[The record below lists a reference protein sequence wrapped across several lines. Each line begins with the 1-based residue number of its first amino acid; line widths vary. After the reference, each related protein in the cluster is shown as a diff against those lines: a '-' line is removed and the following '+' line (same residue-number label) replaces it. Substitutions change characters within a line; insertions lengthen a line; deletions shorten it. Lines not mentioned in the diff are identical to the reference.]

1 MESHEEIK
9 EEIIVEEDEDEAEV
23 VEIGRSVNSIEQ
35 LVAEGI
41 ERQLQEHSLAA
52 GQSVNL
58 QNYPNV
64 DFYYKLVAKVD
75 NRYYSIYDGDTEYKM
90 GEVLSQTARPGHGGG
105 YYVYAST
112 REAVFAD
119 VPYKRGGH
127 YIAPRTVVKCIC
139 WGDFVVYSNGK
150 MSFSNIMAVGDL
162 GLPQGY
168 KANKAAIR
176 RALEDQDVMRN
187 QRMEQQF
194 ELNMVRRNRNQAT
207 SYLYEDNR
215 FEANF
220 GAAAVRE
227 VENLIRGVSSEPQ

>member
-9 EEIIVEEDEDEAEV
+9 EEIIIEEDEDEPEV

-90 GEVLSQTARPGHGGG
+90 GEVLSQAARSGHKGG

-139 WGDFVVYSNGK
+139 WGDFVIYSNGK

-187 QRMEQQF
+187 QRMEQ
-194 ELNMVRRNRNQAT
+194 
-207 SYLYEDNR
+207 
-215 FEANF
+215 
-220 GAAAVRE
+220 
-227 VENLIRGVSSEPQ
+227 